1 LNADQQIGQMYEL
14 MQAIQK
20 QNQEDADA
28 EEASIVNAL
37 DSHKSKPDQWSRLG
51 EFFVVGEANSTP
63 QTSRASHPTFNSMTP
78 DLNASQVANG

>member
-1 LNADQQIGQMYEL
+1 LHADQQIGQLYEL

-37 DSHKSKPDQWSRLG
+37 DNHKSKPDQ
-51 EFFVVGEANSTP
+51 
-63 QTSRASHPTFNSMTP
+63 
-78 DLNASQVANG
+78 